1 MRVKTLLWLTA
12 LLVAGC
18 LDADE
23 GKFRPGGGNHHAF
36 RLDRSTPAEEV
47 LRANEARL
55 KSIPDKYQWRD
66 FIALLDELA
75 DAGRY
80 RVCPGRDFIR
90 IVDPG
95 KVVVYLRHDVD
106 YDPATA
112 LRMAEEE
119 KRRNLRAS
127 YYLRPTAFYY
137 GEQQPDGLRRYVAM
151 DALYRQ
157 IQSMGHEIGVHND
170 LLSMMILW
178 DIEPLEFQR
187 QELAYYKEAGF
198 EVVGVS
204 SHGTPMLTERKLSNM
219 RIFSE
224 YAPKTVYRCDDRALE
239 YGRYSLADLG
249 FDYESYRAGQ
259 TVSLSDV
266 SGLKSGGELL
276 EKLKKCRPG
285 DRVSLLTHP
294 VCWRERRTDDR

>member
-1 MRVKTLLWLTA
+1 MRMKTLLWLTA

-18 LDADE
+18 LGADE
-23 GKFRPGGGNHHAF
+23 GELRPGGGNHHAF
-36 RLDRSTPAEEV
+36 RLDRATPAEEV
-47 LRANEARL
+47 LRVNQARL
-55 KSIPDKYQWRD
+55 KSIAYKYQWRD
-66 FIALLDELA
+66 YLAILDELA
-75 DAGRY
+75 DGERY

-90 IVDPG
+90 TVDPG
-95 KVVVYLRHDVD
+95 KVVVYFRHDID

-127 YYLRPTAFYY
+127 YYLRPTAPYY
-137 GEQQPDGLRRYVAM
+137 GEQQPDGVRRYVAM

-187 QELAYYKEAGF
+187 QELAYCREAGL
-198 EVVGVS
+198 EVTGVS

-224 YAPKTVYRCDDRALE
+224 YAPKTVYRCDGRAIE
-239 YGRYSLADLG
+239 YGKYSLADFG
-249 FDYESYRAGQ
+249 FAYESYRAGQ

-285 DRVSLLTHP
+285 DRVSLLIHP
-294 VCWRERRTDDR
+294 VCWRERRTDDQ